1 MIYQKVLLMHGERVE
16 TDTVEGVS
24 QEGGFEALRGWQST
38 SRTNVEG

>member
-24 QEGGFEALRGWQST
+24 QEGGFEALRGVAKYEQSKC
-38 SRTNVEG
+38 